1 MGLNAWPPNWFRKK
15 TGPIV
20 AEPDVSVNKKANYG
34 IGDSQNMSISND
46 VSAQIPYLRR
56 FGRALVGSREGGD
69 GYVLAML
76 ETLVAEPERLSQATN
91 LKVALYCLFL
101 DVWTAA
107 LSADPSAGAPLRQAD
122 SARNRLEAISLRP
135 RVAFLLNAL
144 ENFTPA
150 DVATILSVSE
160 QEAQDLISQANDEI
174 ADQIA
179 TDVLI
184 IEDEP
189 FIAHD
194 LRAIVEEL
202 GHRVTGMARTHR
214 EAVDTIGSSK
224 PGLILADIQLA
235 DGSSGLDAVNEILD
249 TLSTPVIFI
258 TAYPERFLT
267 GAPPEPAFL
276 VTKPFSVESLKAV
289 ISQALFF
296 DKRSHK
302 RDA

>member
-1 MGLNAWPPNWFRKK
+1 M
-15 TGPIV
+15 
-20 AEPDVSVNKKANYG
+20 SVNKKANYG

-91 LKVALYCLFL
+91 LKVALYRLFL

-107 LSADPSAGAPLRQAD
+107 LSADPSMGAPLRQDD

>member
-1 MGLNAWPPNWFRKK
+1 MRLNAWPPNWFRKK

-20 AEPDVSVNKKANYG
+20 AESDVSVNKKANYG

-91 LKVALYCLFL
+91 LKVALYRLFL

-107 LSADPSAGAPLRQAD
+107 LNADPSMGAPLRQDD

-150 DVATILSVSE
+150 DVGTILSVSE

>member
-1 MGLNAWPPNWFRKK
+1 
-15 TGPIV
+15 
-20 AEPDVSVNKKANYG
+20 
-34 IGDSQNMSISND
+34 MSISND

-69 GYVLAML
+69 ACVLTTL
-76 ETLVAEPERLSQATN
+76 ETLVAEPERLRQASN
-91 LKVALYCLFL
+91 LKIALYRLFL

-107 LSADPSAGAPLRQAD
+107 LTADPEAASPAHQAD
-122 SARNRLEAISLRP
+122 SARRRLEAISLRP

-144 ENFTPA
+144 ENFTPT
-150 DVATILSVSE
+150 DVAIILNVAE
-160 QEAQDLISQANDEI
+160 QEAQDLISRANSEI

-214 EAVDTIGSSK
+214 EAVENIGSAK

-249 TLSTPVIFI
+249 SLSTPVIFI